1 MGAVGVF
8 AKVDRWVDLA
18 LVKARVAIAPVPG
31 PGVAVALSVR
41 F

>member
-18 LVKARVAIAPVPG
+18 PAKARVAIAPVAVG
-31 PGVAVALSVR
+31 GVAVALSVR